1 MNRLLAPHTKPVF
14 ADLSRLNGPRFL
26 VTVDTEEEFDWYGP
40 FTRSDHGITHVPAI
54 SRFQELC
61 DARGVQPAYLVDYP
75 IANDPAA
82 IALLGGYARDKRA
95 AIGVQ
100 LHPWVSP
107 PFFEDLSII
116 NSFACNLPAD
126 LEREKLTKL
135 HEAIV
140 QNMGVYP
147 QIYRA
152 GRYGAGQATPAILRD
167 LGLRIDSSMRSR
179 FDYSLHGGP
188 NYSDAPVNPF
198 WLSPGSLLELP
209 VTTVFGGALRT
220 SGNMLYGRAFSSDA
234 ARSMMSRTGLL
245 ERIALTPEGIPLE
258 KAIEGIHLALA
269 EGIGILNFSF
279 HSPSLVPGHTP
290 YVRTKAD
297 LETFYAWWN
306 GVFDYLEQRGVRPC
320 TVEDIVGLSVPN
332 AYADDL
338 PLASAPLH
346 PLSARENKGL

>member
-1 MNRLLAPHTKPVF
+1 MNGLLPTHAKPVF

-40 FTRSDHGITHVPAI
+40 FTRNQHGITHVPAI
-54 SRFQELC
+54 SRFQQMCNE
-61 DARGVQPAYLVDYP
+61 RGVQPAYLIDYP

-82 IALLGGYARDKRA
+82 IELLGGFARDKCA

-100 LHPWVSP
+100 LHPWVNP
-107 PFFEDLSII
+107 PFFEDVSIY

-126 LEREKLTKL
+126 LEREKLTLL

-140 QNMGVYP
+140 KNMGVQP
-147 QIYRA
+147 GIYRA
-152 GRYGAGQATPAILRD
+152 GRYGAGASTPAILRD
-167 LGLRIDSSMRSR
+167 LGIRIDSSMRSR
-179 FDYSLHGGP
+179 FDYSAQDGP
-188 NYSDAPVNPF
+188 DYSSSPVNPF
-198 WLSPGSLLELP
+198 WLSPGTLLELP
-209 VTTVFGGALRT
+209 VTTVFGGALRS
-220 SGNMLYGRAFSSDA
+220 SGNMLYGRAFSSDT

-269 EGIGILNFSF
+269 EGVGILNFSF

-297 LETFYAWWN
+297 LETFYAWWQ

-320 TVEDIVGLSVPN
+320 SVEDIVGLSTPN
-332 AYADDL
+332 VHSGEL
-338 PLASAPLH
+338 PLASAPSH
-346 PLSARENKGL
+346 PLSARG